1 VLFRGAATWYRIV
14 EGDDP
19 GKVPVLCLHGGPGFP
34 HDYLEPYED
43 LAASGRSVIFY
54 DQLGCG
60 NSAVT
65 FDHDP
70 SLWTVELFVEE
81 VGVVRDVLGLER
93 VHLLGQS
100 WGAMLA
106 MEYALTQP
114 AGLVSLVCHSG
125 LASARAFEAGARGL
139 LEHLPDDVRET
150 NTGLEAAGDYG
161 AEYEAALLPFYQ
173 RHICRLDPWPDYI
186 HWMLAKVRHN
196 PEVYMTMWGPSDF
209 TLIGTLSDWDITG
222 RLGDITAPTL
232 LMSGRYDEVVP
243 DVVRTLH
250 DGIPDTE
257 WVVFEDSAHLCHAEE
272 RELCMA
278 TVTDFLDRVEARLPA

>member
-1 VLFRGAATWYRIV
+1 MPFRGATTWYRVV

-43 LAASGRSVIFY
+43 LAVSGRSVIFY

-81 VGVVRDVLGLER
+81 VAVVCDALGLDR

-114 AGLVSLVCHSG
+114 DGLVSLVLHSG

-139 LEHLPDDVRET
+139 LEHLPTDVRET
-150 NTGLEAAGDYG
+150 ITRSKQPGTTAPSD
-161 AEYEAALLPFYQ
+161 EAALLPFFQ

-186 HWMLAKVRHN
+186 HGMLAKVREN
-196 PEVYMTMWGPSDF
+196 PRCT
-209 TLIGTLSDWDITG
+209 
-222 RLGDITAPTL
+222 
-232 LMSGRYDEVVP
+232 
-243 DVVRTLH
+243 
-250 DGIPDTE
+250 
-257 WVVFEDSAHLCHAEE
+257 
-272 RELCMA
+272 
-278 TVTDFLDRVEARLPA
+278 